1 MPSSSDVTL
10 TDMQV
15 DGLLSELTEW
25 DALLFA
31 LTLAPAWYFA
41 LYDQRGIVACCLWTG
56 FLVVGTSL
64 HFRRQRRLKKLR
76 AAGILPPDLSRG
88 GVFFWWTQGAGVQQ
102 VTVRQ
107 HLSRRG
113 GRNE

>member
-31 LTLAPAWYFA
+31 LALAPAWYFA
-41 LYDQRGIVACCLWTG
+41 LYDQRGMVACCLWTG

-88 GVFFWWTQGAGVQQ
+88 GSSSG
-102 VTVRQ
+102 
-107 HLSRRG
+107 
-113 GRNE
+113 